1 MNAGFWEGKT
11 IVVTGASSGIGK
23 ALVSLLSNVNCKVY
37 ALARRVEEIPLSKIG
52 KMIPMQCDFSDPQ
65 EVQSV
70 SQQIS
75 NLEKTN
81 GIDALFNNAGI
92 TAHGKFSDLEL
103 DVYRKAMEVNFFA
116 PVAMTKI
123 LLPLLIQNK
132 GVVVST
138 STVSGLYG
146 VPARAAYS
154 ASKSALHGAMEAL
167 RIEMRDFGVRS
178 VIVCPPYTRTGLRT
192 SGLDSQGNPL
202 KEAQAEGK
210 ILEPEDV
217 AKILLE
223 SAEDPN
229 SRLVTLDK
237 SGLFVKLLRLF
248 SPSLLESIMYK
259 KLYKDFH

>member
-1 MNAGFWEGKT
+1 
-11 IVVTGASSGIGK
+11 
-23 ALVSLLSNVNCKVY
+23 
-37 ALARRVEEIPLSKIG
+37 
-52 KMIPMQCDFSDPQ
+52 
-65 EVQSV
+65 
-70 SQQIS
+70 
-75 NLEKTN
+75 
-81 GIDALFNNAGI
+81 
-92 TAHGKFSDLEL
+92 
-103 DVYRKAMEVNFFA
+103 
-116 PVAMTKI
+116 MTKI